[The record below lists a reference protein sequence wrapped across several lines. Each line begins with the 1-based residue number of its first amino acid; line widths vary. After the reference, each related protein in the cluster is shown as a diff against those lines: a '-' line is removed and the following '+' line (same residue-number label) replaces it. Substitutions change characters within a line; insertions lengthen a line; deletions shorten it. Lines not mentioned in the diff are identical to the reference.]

1 MGGFACAGKEIPF
14 KTQMDMMPLLMGQAA
29 GAIDSILPA
38 AEIIDGMM
46 TGAIDILKG
55 LQTQIVQEVAAEAQA
70 RL

>member
-1 MGGFACAGKEIPF
+1 
-14 KTQMDMMPLLMGQAA
+14 MDMMPLLLGQAA
-29 GAIDSILPA
+29 GAIDSILST

-46 TGAIDILKG
+46 TGAINILQG